1 MIFSDAAQKRF
12 MAKVGFVLPLR
23 DHWCL
28 GDGKWRKITFIM
40 DAMGLDWVD
49 IRNESTQKTRKFF

>member
-28 GDGKWRKITFIM
+28 GDGKWRKITFIL

-49 IRNESTQKTRKFF
+49 IRNKSTQK